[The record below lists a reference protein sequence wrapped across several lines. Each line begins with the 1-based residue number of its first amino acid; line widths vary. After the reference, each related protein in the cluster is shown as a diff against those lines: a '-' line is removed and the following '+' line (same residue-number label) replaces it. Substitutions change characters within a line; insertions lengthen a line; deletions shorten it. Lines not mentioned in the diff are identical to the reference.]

1 MKDPKVIELV
11 KQFNKDVKALNTTWK
26 KLQSNDVYVR
36 MELKG
41 TGSYTEEK
49 YLKVYQ
55 MAQNVEYFKGEKHG
69 LVE

>member
-49 YLKVYQ
+49 YLEVTQ
-55 MAQNVEYFKGEKHG
+55 MTQNVEYFKGEKHG